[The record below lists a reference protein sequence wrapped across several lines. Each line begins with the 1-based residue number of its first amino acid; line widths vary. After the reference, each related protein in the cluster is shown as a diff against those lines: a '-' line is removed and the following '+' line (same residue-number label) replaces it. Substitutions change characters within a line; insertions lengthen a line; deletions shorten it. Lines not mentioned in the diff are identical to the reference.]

1 MDKKSILQILKD
13 KIVVPEIQ
21 REYVWGDNGDN
32 ADIVKNFV
40 LDINE
45 KLSSPDEDFTLGFL
59 YSYTH
64 SGELHLI
71 DGQQRMTTIVLLAF
85 YCYCREECRNSE
97 VLSLLKNFSYRV
109 RTDTEDF
116 LFSLFSDAERFAQD
130 LSLFDAKNLMDSKF
144 YRSIYAGDKTI
155 TSMVK
160 CLDTI
165 HKLDDDNF
173 QLTSGRILN
182 HISFWTFEV
191 GQTSQGE
198 QLYISMNSRGEALTS
213 SELFKPRLLEMGKDL
228 TSKYYPSWGKAW
240 DEWEESLFSYKGES
254 MPNSVSGAMDTFLR
268 CVIEIVS
275 GEPRRDI
282 NPSEDTSVVN
292 LNIIEDY
299 FHALRLV
306 YENGEMSAEVGSL
319 YNPSASNLVL
329 KILLSAVYQ
338 GESTEEVQR
347 IFPIIK
353 NWDRRDLLKNKELLV
368 LLHSYHNQR
377 ELGWLDFVLSQGK
390 EARQIDGVLDDHE
403 WNKIKL
409 YQAQTDIVIRDK
421 MADRFHEAEKN
432 HNLNGNIRAIWDV
445 AFEDD
450 FRWTEESLDTFY
462 ERYKLYLELFK
473 DEHITTMLS
482 KKPGGEIDNN
492 ILTRALL
499 SIEPYGILVSG
510 HNFAYGWKSTDGRTN
525 YWRDISSRREGSK
538 VISDLIDR
546 LLEDNEH
553 NLLYDKL
560 ISIVDS
566 AKTKYTRDNAL
577 YYILNYPMALRAWN
591 HGHNVLSFDDINEGR
606 WENFNI
612 WVVTKDDARSYYY
625 NMFCTLLLFSLENEG
640 KGLYKRLDQP
650 AIIFECGLELKCSWR
665 RGWDVVYK
673 DWGGDVEDLKS
684 SFLNEFGEFAIID
697 DDNTRKI
704 QCFYFPKPSD
714 VDQIELGKKVFT
726 YISNTFNK

>member
-1 MDKKSILQILKD
+1 MDKKSIQQILKD

-97 VLSLLKNFSYRV
+97 VLSLLNNFSYRV
-109 RTDTEDF
+109 RMDTEDF

-144 YRSIYAGDKTI
+144 YRSKYAGDKTI

-213 SELFKPRLLEMGKDL
+213 SELFKPRLLEKAKDL

-254 MPNSVSGAMDTFLR
+254 TPNSVSGAMDTFLR

-282 NPSEDTSVVN
+282 NPSEHTSVVN

-306 YENGEMSAEVGSL
+306 YENGEMSAEVSSL

-329 KILLSAVYQ
+329 KILLSVVYQ

-347 IFPIIK
+347 IFPIVK

-368 LLHSYHNQR
+368 LLHSYHKQR
-377 ELGWLDFVLSQGK
+377 EFGWLDFVLSQGK
-390 EARQIDGVLDDHE
+390 EAHQIDGVLDDHE
-403 WNKIKL
+403 WDKIRL
-409 YQAQTDIVIRDK
+409 YQVQTDIAFRDRI
-421 MADRFHEAEKN
+421 ADRFHEAEKN
-432 HNLNGNIRAIWDV
+432 PNLNGNIRAIWDV
-445 AFEDD
+445 AFEEDY
-450 FRWTEESLDTFY
+450 RWTEESLDTFY
-462 ERYKLYLELFK
+462 ERYKQYLELFK

-492 ILTRALL
+492 KKRELYELPEEEFDRQYKIILKYVMQHTNDESEKTRIGFIFNPPTPEQAR
-499 SIEPYGILVSG
+499 
-510 HNFAYGWKSTDGRTN
+510 AYFQN
-525 YWRDISSRREGSK
+525 
-538 VISDLIDR
+538 
-546 LLEDNEH
+546 N
-553 NLLYDKL
+553 
-560 ISIVDS
+560 
-566 AKTKYTRDNAL
+566 
-577 YYILNYPMALRAWN
+577 
-591 HGHNVLSFDDINEGR
+591 
-606 WENFNI
+606 
-612 WVVTKDDARSYYY
+612 
-625 NMFCTLLLFSLENEG
+625 
-640 KGLYKRLDQP
+640 
-650 AIIFECGLELKCSWR
+650 
-665 RGWDVVYK
+665 
-673 DWGGDVEDLKS
+673 
-684 SFLNEFGEFAIID
+684 
-697 DDNTRKI
+697 
-704 QCFYFPKPSD
+704 
-714 VDQIELGKKVFT
+714 
-726 YISNTFNK
+726 